1 MLRSYEKLFEDGAKL
16 KNSSSSV
23 VCLLYNRYKCVI
35 MLWLFGDPHVILF
48 LFFFPVY
55 HKLVCGFGG
64 QKLDDWIW
72 WRCLAIDYVGNL
84 VVVIADGGLWECVG
98 LFIYFGKLK

>member
-1 MLRSYEKLFEDGAKL
+1 MRDNALAIWRSSC
-16 KNSSSSV
+16 N
-23 VCLLYNRYKCVI
+23 
-35 MLWLFGDPHVILF
+35 PF
-48 LFFFPVY
+48 LIFFPVY

-72 WRCLAIDYVGNL
+72 WRCLAIDYVGTL